1 VTASKEKTVSIN
13 HTARGLRHIAVTAI
27 AAGAIAIGAGVATL
41 NAVALADVAT
51 ATNNSVKSE
60 PGSTPGSGATG
71 TLTIAVTAKWN
82 HAAQQISNSNANIS
96 SSTTTVR
103 TPETKINLAQVTS
116 KGNA

>member
-71 TLTIAVTAKWN
+71 TLSIAVTAKWN
-82 HAAQQISNSNANIS
+82 HAAQQISNSKREYLVFNDDRQDS
-96 SSTTTVR
+96 
-103 TPETKINLAQVTS
+103 
-116 KGNA
+116 GNKNQPGSGDK